1 METSFE
7 NTVENEVWRNF
18 RNGDSS
24 ALAHIFREYYDSLFY
39 YGMKLVR
46 DEDLVKD
53 CIQNVFLKLWT
64 RREQLG
70 AIRYVKP
77 YLLKTLQRHISDEA
91 VASGKKK
98 NIAAD
103 LIYEFDITFSHEDFL
118 IAAQISKEQG
128 EVLARFLNQLSKRQR
143 EALFL
148 KFYEGLEYD
157 KIADIM
163 GLNVQSVRNLVH
175 QSLKSLKEHK
185 TALLQPALSSLP
197 PVYDHAYF
205 DGKYAS
211 PLALLI
217 AYFFTS

>member
-1 METSFE
+1 METH
-7 NTVENEVWRNF
+7 VENAAENVVWRNF
-18 RNGDSS
+18 RNGDSD
-24 ALAHIFREYYDSLFY
+24 ALAQIFREQYDSLYY
-39 YGMKLVR
+39 YGMKLTR

-64 RREQLG
+64 RRDQLG
-70 AIRYVKP
+70 EIRYVKA

-98 NIAAD
+98 NLQTD
-103 LIYEFDITFSHEDFL
+103 LVYEFDITFSHEDFL

-128 EVLARFLNQLSKRQR
+128 EALARFLNQLSKRQR

-148 KFYEGLEYD
+148 KFYEGLDYE
-157 KIADIM
+157 KIADVM
-163 GLNVQSVRNLVH
+163 ALNVQSVRNLIH

-185 TALLQPALSSLP
+185 AELMPPSSSTLR
-197 PVYDHAYF
+197 PVLDSACF

-217 AYFFTS
+217 AYFFTA